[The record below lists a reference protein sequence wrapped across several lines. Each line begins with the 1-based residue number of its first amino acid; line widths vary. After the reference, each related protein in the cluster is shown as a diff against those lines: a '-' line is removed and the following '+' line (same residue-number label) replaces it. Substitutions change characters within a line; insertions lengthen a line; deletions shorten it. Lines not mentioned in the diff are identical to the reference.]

1 MGNTG
6 LNHMNTLPFGCPCE
20 GESKAEQSNSDPL
33 KTPTGMPYV
42 FRFLTAV
49 YRYVIYH

>member
-33 KTPTGMPYV
+33 KTPTGIPYV